1 MANERVAVRPARPE
15 DAGTLI
21 GMMRALAAFEG
32 YLPRF
37 RVTAADLCA
46 RAFGPGAQCGI
57 LVAQGEDGHLA
68 GYAVWLVQAFTYD
81 LRPTVILKEL
91 FVEPAHRHRGIAA
104 DLLAHLQREAER
116 IGAGQITW
124 LVLPVNHAAKRL
136 YRRFGGAPDT
146 DWEHW
151 RLALP
156 PAAEGAVPFC

>member
-1 MANERVAVRPARPE
+1 MAHDRCPIRPARPE
-15 DAGTLI
+15 DAEALI

-37 RVTAADLCA
+37 RVTARDLRT

-57 LVAQGEDGHLA
+57 LVAQGEGGRLA
-68 GYAVWLVQAFTYD
+68 GYAVWLVQAFTFD
-81 LRPTVILKEL
+81 LRPTVTLKEL
-91 FVEPAHRHRGIAA
+91 FVDAAYRNRGIAA
-104 DLLAHLQREAER
+104 DLFAHLRREAEC

-124 LVLPVNHAAKRL
+124 LVLPTNVGAKRL
-136 YRRFGGAPDT
+136 YRRFGGAPDS

-156 PAAEGAVPFC
+156 EVSTEG

>member
-1 MANERVAVRPARPE
+1 MASNVCPIRPARPD
-15 DAGTLI
+15 DAEALI

-37 RVTAADLCA
+37 RVTAHDLCT

-57 LVAQGEDGHLA
+57 LVAQGADGQLA

-81 LRPTVILKEL
+81 LRPTVTLKEL
-91 FVEPAHRHRGIAA
+91 FVDPAYRSRGIAA
-104 DLLAHLQREAER
+104 DLLAGLRREAER

-124 LVLPVNHAAKRL
+124 LVLPTNEAAKRL
-136 YRRFGGAPDT
+136 YRRFGGAPDP

-151 RLALP
+151 RLIVRNPNLR
-156 PAAEGAVPFC
+156 

>member
-1 MANERVAVRPARPE
+1 MASERCPIRPARPE
-15 DAGTLI
+15 DAAALI

-37 RVTAADLCA
+37 RVTAHDLHT

-57 LVAQGEDGHLA
+57 LVAQGEDGRLA

-81 LRPTVILKEL
+81 LRPNLTLKEL
-91 FVEPAHRHRGIAA
+91 FVEQAQRHRGVAA
-104 DLLAHLQREAER
+104 DLLAGVRREAER
-116 IGAGQITW
+116 IGAGQIAW
-124 LVLPVNHAAKRL
+124 LVLPDNEAAKRL
-136 YRRFGGAPDT
+136 YRRFGGAPDP

-156 PAAEGAVPFC
+156 EISTAG

>member
-1 MANERVAVRPARPE
+1 VRTEGFAIRAARPE
-15 DAGTLI
+15 DADALI

-37 RVTAADLCA
+37 RVTAADLRV

-57 LVAQGEDGHLA
+57 LVAQANDGGLV
-68 GYAVWLVQAFTYD
+68 GYAVWLVQPFTYD

-91 FVEPAHRHRGIAA
+91 FVDAAYRRDGIAA
-104 DLLAHLQREAER
+104 HLLAQLRGEAQR
-116 IGAGQITW
+116 IGAGQVTW
-124 LVLPVNHAAKRL
+124 LVLPSNEAAKRL
-136 YRRFGGAPDT
+136 YRRFGGAPDA

-156 PAAEGAVPFC
+156 PVDGRCN

>member
-1 MANERVAVRPARPE
+1 MIRPARPD
-15 DAGTLI
+15 DADALI

-37 RVTAADLCA
+37 RVTAGDLRT

-57 LVAQGEDGHLA
+57 LVAQGDDGGIA
-68 GYAVWLVQAFTYD
+68 GYAVWLVQPFTYD

-91 FVEPAHRHRGIAA
+91 FVDAGYRRDGIASH
-104 DLLAHLQREAER
+104 LLARLRSEAER
-116 IGAGQITW
+116 IGAGQLTW
-124 LVLPVNHAAKRL
+124 LVLPSNDAAKRL
-136 YRRFGGAPDT
+136 YRRFGGAPDA

-156 PAAEGAVPFC
+156 APDCGLD

>member
-1 MANERVAVRPARPE
+1 MATERFAVRPARPE
-15 DAGTLI
+15 DAGSLI

-57 LVAQGEDGHLA
+57 LVAQGEDGRLA

-81 LRPTVILKEL
+81 LRPTLILKEL
-91 FVEPAHRHRGIAA
+91 FVDTTYRNQGIAA
-104 DLLAHLQREAER
+104 GLLASLRHEAER
-116 IGAGQITW
+116 IGAGRITW
-124 LVLPVNHAAKRL
+124 LVLPSNDAAKRL

-151 RLALP
+151 RVALP
-156 PAAEGAVPFC
+156 EPTSTCG

>member
-1 MANERVAVRPARPE
+1 MAAERVAVRPARPD
-15 DAGTLI
+15 DAEPLI
-21 GMMRALAAFEG
+21 AMMRALAAFEG

-37 RVTAADLCA
+37 RVTAGDLRA

-57 LVAQGEDGHLA
+57 LVAQGDDGGLA

-91 FVEPAHRHRGIAA
+91 FVDAA
-104 DLLAHLQREAER
+104 YRNQGVASALLDSLRREAER
-116 IGAGQITW
+116 SGAGQITW
-124 LVLPVNHAAKRL
+124 LVLPSNDAAKRL
-136 YRRFGGAPDT
+136 YHRFGGAPDA

-156 PAAEGAVPFC
+156 AALR

>member
-1 MANERVAVRPARPE
+1 MALERCPIRPARPD
-15 DAGTLI
+15 DAEALI

-37 RVTAADLCA
+37 RVTAHDLCT

-57 LVAQGEDGHLA
+57 LVAQGEGGQLA

-81 LRPTVILKEL
+81 LRPTVTLKEL
-91 FVEPAHRHRGIAA
+91 FVDPAYRNRGIAA
-104 DLLAHLQREAER
+104 DLLAGLRHEAER

-124 LVLPVNHAAKRL
+124 LVLPTNEAAKRL
-136 YRRFGGAPDT
+136 YRRFGGAPDP

-151 RLALP
+151 RLIVRNPNLR
-156 PAAEGAVPFC
+156 

>member
-1 MANERVAVRPARPE
+1 MASERFTIRPARPD
-15 DAGTLI
+15 DAEPLI

-37 RVTAADLCA
+37 RVMAGDLRV

-57 LVAQGEDGHLA
+57 LVAQGQDGRLA
-68 GYAVWLVQAFTYD
+68 GYAVWLAQAFTYD

-91 FVEPAHRHRGIAA
+91 FVDVTYRNQGIAA
-104 DLLAHLQREAER
+104 GLLESLRREAER
-116 IGAGQITW
+116 IDAGWITW
-124 LVLPVNHAAKRL
+124 LVLPSNEAAKRL
-136 YRRFGGAPDT
+136 YRRVGGAPDA

-156 PAAEGAVPFC
+156 QAR

>member
-1 MANERVAVRPARPE
+1 MAIERPTIRPARPD
-15 DAGTLI
+15 DAEPLI

-37 RVTAADLCA
+37 GVTAGDLRV

-57 LVAQGEDGHLA
+57 LVAQGEDGRLA

-91 FVEPAHRHRGIAA
+91 FVDVTYRSQGIAA
-104 DLLAHLQREAER
+104 GLLESLRREAER
-116 IGAGQITW
+116 IGAGRISW
-124 LVLPVNHAAKRL
+124 LVLPSNDAAKRL
-136 YRRFGGAPDT
+136 YRRFGGAPDI

-151 RLALP
+151 HLTLP
-156 PAAEGAVPFC
+156 EG

>member
-1 MANERVAVRPARPE
+1 MASERSTIRPGRPD
-15 DAGTLI
+15 DAEPLI

-37 RVTAADLCA
+37 RVTAADLRV

-57 LVAQGEDGHLA
+57 LVAQGEDGRLA

-91 FVEPAHRHRGIAA
+91 FVDVTYRNQGIAA
-104 DLLAHLQREAER
+104 GLLNSLRCEAER
-116 IGAGQITW
+116 IGAGQIRW
-124 LVLPVNHAAKRL
+124 LVLPSNDAAKRL

-156 PAAEGAVPFC
+156 EAQRRCC

>member
-1 MANERVAVRPARPE
+1 MAAERVAVRPARPD
-15 DAGTLI
+15 DAEPLI
-21 GMMRALAAFEG
+21 AMMRALAAFEG

-37 RVTAADLCA
+37 RVTAGDLRV

-57 LVAQGEDGHLA
+57 LVAQGDDGGLA

-91 FVEPAHRHRGIAA
+91 FVDAA
-104 DLLAHLQREAER
+104 YRNQGVASALLDSLRREAER
-116 IGAGQITW
+116 SGAGQITW
-124 LVLPVNHAAKRL
+124 LVLPSNDAAKRL
-136 YRRFGGAPDT
+136 YHRFGGAPDA

-156 PAAEGAVPFC
+156 AALR

>member
-1 MANERVAVRPARPE
+1 MASEACPIRPARPE
-15 DAGTLI
+15 DAEALI

-37 RVTAADLCA
+37 RVTARDLCT

-57 LVAQGEDGHLA
+57 LVAQGEEGQLA

-81 LRPTVILKEL
+81 LRPTLTLKEL
-91 FVEPAHRHRGIAA
+91 FVDPAYRQRGIAA
-104 DLLAHLQREAER
+104 DLLASLRREAER
-116 IGAGQITW
+116 VGAGQITW
-124 LVLPVNHAAKRL
+124 LVLPANESAKRL
-136 YRRFGGAPDT
+136 YRGFGGAPDA

-156 PAAEGAVPFC
+156 DASTSD

>member
-1 MANERVAVRPARPE
+1 MASERFTVRQARPE
-15 DAGTLI
+15 DAGPLI

-37 RVTAADLCA
+37 RVTAADLRV

-57 LVAQGEDGHLA
+57 LVAHGPDGRLA
-68 GYAVWLVQAFTYD
+68 GYAVWLVQPFTYD

-91 FVEPAHRHRGIAA
+91 FVEPTHRHCGIAA
-104 DLLAHLQREAER
+104 DLLAHLQRDAER
-116 IGAGQITW
+116 IGAGQVTW
-124 LVLPVNHAAKRL
+124 LVLPSNDAAKRL
-136 YRRFGGAPDT
+136 YRHFGGAPDT

-156 PAAEGAVPFC
+156 APADGAVPFC

>member
-1 MANERVAVRPARPE
+1 MAAERFVVRLARPD
-15 DAGTLI
+15 DAESLI
-21 GMMRALAAFEG
+21 VMMRALAAFEG

-37 RVTAADLCA
+37 RVTAGDLRV

-57 LVAQGEDGHLA
+57 LVAQGDDGGLA

-91 FVEPAHRHRGIAA
+91 FVDPAYRQLGIAA
-104 DLLAHLQREAER
+104 GLLAHLQREAEC

-124 LVLPVNHAAKRL
+124 LVLPSNDAAKRL
-136 YRRFGGAPDT
+136 YRRCGGAPDT

-151 RLALP
+151 QLTLP
-156 PAAEGAVPFC
+156 EG